1 MWYCVLCDC
10 VKTCIRKLWKNVV
23 ATCLQKPDEKPFERF
38 PSLYK
43 FKTHPHLACTLVCCG
58 IALRMTHIPISG
70 HELVQLCRMNKLL
83 YHNAWKKLPDQ
94 LVAILG
100 DKIRAFAP
108 LKHAWVQ
115 RIESSITWWGRYL
128 LGKKPPP
135 IHPIAMCER
144 VCSFARLFCLFC
156 LLFFSRGFI
165 PFADAN
171 VFAA

>member
-108 LKHAWVQ
+108 LKHAWFV
-115 RIESSITWWGRYL
+115 SIKAKHIKRTEA
-128 LGKKPPP
+128 
-135 IHPIAMCER
+135 IAHN
-144 VCSFARLFCLFC
+144 
-156 LLFFSRGFI
+156 FI
-165 PFADAN
+165 
-171 VFAA
+171 